1 MKCHF
6 VWMGLLGLC
15 VVAGCEPPPG
25 NSGLPQP
32 RTARNGLED
41 RKVYQVSTPTPVVTQ
56 DTDCRSEN
64 GRPREMNDNLDLME
78 AVLTRYGRD
87 PDSDN

>member
-41 RKVYQVSTPTPVVTQ
+41 RKVYPVSTPSETPVEPL
-56 DTDCRSEN
+56 S
-64 GRPREMNDNLDLME
+64 RPGEMADNLDLME